1 VFETVVTPVVSQR
14 AFYCVFRKFIAK
26 YVALCVT
33 NFVPV
38 LNMSQ
43 IAVYGLVQSKK
54 SSVQRHS
61 DFKTSH
67 LTLKYDD
74 DLARTDKTFRFLILT

>member
-1 VFETVVTPVVSQR
+1 MTDTMTSQNI
-14 AFYCVFRKFIAK
+14 VLSSWDTL
-26 YVALCVT
+26 YVPLFVT

-38 LNMSQ
+38 INMSQ

-54 SSVQRHS
+54 SSVQMHS
-61 DFKTSH
+61 DFKTGN

-74 DLARTDKTFRFLILT
+74 DLARTDMT